1 MADIYKGTSYD
12 KYGLISNPFSKLA
25 SEGINDFGDIHV
37 RQDADSMLRNILNDV
52 VEGGSSSA
60 ISLTGPLGAG
70 KTQRLKMISNE
81 VERKNGKT
89 IFIRVDTTNP
99 IKLTKDV
106 FKEFQE
112 EKEGLS
118 LLIEKFWRKL
128 GREDPL
134 EQYLSDKDNYRSK
147 KLAELLRKKFEDYD
161 HAAIIL
167 DEFEN
172 FENADQE
179 SKMLFFEFIRHFIS
193 DLPEGTIFAI
203 ACTPTAYDIYKSL
216 FSAFFARL
224 HYEVSLGTMEKEE
237 AQEMVKKRLKGKRT
251 RTRSQTLY
259 PFTQESIDYIHDTAN
274 GNPRT
279 ILRLLHLVL
288 MEGARKDLEEINSEN
303 ISKILE
309 EPKSIEEYMNRIPP
323 DLKTDIK
330 TIMEEFNGG
339 PVSYIEVAKKL
350 KTRSVNEYE
359 RLEELRRMG
368 FLKKQKGQYVVP
380 GTIRD
385 LIKS

>member
-1 MADIYKGTSYD
+1 MVDIYKGTSYD
-12 KYGLISNPFSKLA
+12 KYGLISNPFSQLA
-25 SEGINDFGDIHV
+25 SEGINNFSDIHV
-37 RQDADSMLRNILNDV
+37 RQDADSVLRNLVNDV
-52 VEGGSSSA
+52 VEGDSSAA

-70 KTQRLKMISNE
+70 KTQRLKMVSNE
-81 VERKNGKT
+81 VRNVNGKV

-99 IKLTKDV
+99 IKLTRDI
-106 FKEFQE
+106 FEEFRE

-118 LLIEKFWRKL
+118 LLIDKFWRKM

-134 EQYLSDKDNYRSK
+134 DKYLSSKDNYRAK
-147 KLAELLRKKFEDYD
+147 KLAELLREEFKKYD
-161 HAAIIL
+161 NAALIL

-193 DLPEGTIFAI
+193 DLPNGTIFSI
-203 ACTPTAYDIYKSL
+203 ASTPTAYDIYKSL

-224 HYEVSLGTMEKEE
+224 HYEVSLGTMEKKE
-237 AQEMVKKRLKGKRT
+237 AKEMVKKRLKGKRT

-259 PFTQESIDYIHDTAN
+259 PFTEESVEYIHDTAN

-288 MEGARKDLEEINSEN
+288 MEASRRDLDEINSEN

-309 EPKSIEEYMNRIPP
+309 EPKSVEEYMNRIPP

-330 TIMEEFNGG
+330 TIMVEFDGG
-339 PVSYIEVAKKL
+339 PVSYIELAKKL

-359 RLEELRRMG
+359 RLEELKRMG
-368 FLKKQKGQYVVP
+368 FLKKEKGQYVVP
-380 GTIRD
+380 ASIRD
-385 LIKS
+385 LSK